1 MKLLLD
7 MNMSP
12 DMVAVIAAHGHDV
25 VHWSAVGDHRA
36 PDALIPSW
44 ALNHGRVLV
53 THDLDFAAILAA
65 TGAAGPSVIQIREQ
79 DLLSP
84 DLARALVNAIRL
96 AGPALEAG
104 AVVTIHD
111 NRARIRVLPFL
122 PRAAD

>member
-1 MKLLLD
+1 MKLVLD
-7 MNMSP
+7 MNVSP

-25 VHWSAVGDHRA
+25 VHWSTAGDHHA
-36 PDALIPSW
+36 PDALILGW

-53 THDLDFAAILAA
+53 THDLDFAAIHAA
-65 TGAAGPSVIQIREQ
+65 SGAAGPSVIQIREQ

-84 DLARALVNAIRL
+84 DLVRALVNTIRV

-104 AVVTIHD
+104 AVVTIHE

-122 PRAAD
+122 PRATD